1 MTPLTVTLTVTD
13 EHWFLDLAQPEAR
26 AEVTI
31 RVQHGA
37 WQTQTREVLEVSRLV
52 PLFDSVMA
60 RLTSVVR
67 QRWLADHGPDTLVPP
82 GGA

>member
-13 EHWFLDLAQPEAR
+13 EQAWPDLAAPCAR
-26 AEVTI
+26 AAVTLW
-31 RVQHGA
+31 VQHGA
-37 WQTQTREVLEVSRLV
+37 WQTQTREVLEVSRLI

-67 QRWLADHGPDTLVPP
+67 QRWLAEDGRDTIVAPE
-82 GGA
+82 GS